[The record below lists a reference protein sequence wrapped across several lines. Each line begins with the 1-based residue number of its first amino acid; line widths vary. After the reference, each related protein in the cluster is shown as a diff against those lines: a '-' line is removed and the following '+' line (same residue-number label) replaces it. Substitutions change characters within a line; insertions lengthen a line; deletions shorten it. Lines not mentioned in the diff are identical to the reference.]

1 MKGLTSLE
9 RVIVESLGKQGLPFE
24 KIQEQTGVQE
34 NVCFNL
40 IQALIIK
47 GIISFDKNVYKI
59 NPNISPLII
68 EEINGKD
75 AKREES
81 LELIEAIIE
90 MNSERIYRLQKVA
103 LDEKDEKIFKAML
116 YNLESF
122 LKEANQKSQSTL
134 TLKNKK
140 IVFWGMSD
148 VQKVINQIVVGE

>member
-24 KIQEQTGVQE
+24 KIQEQTGLQE

-47 GIISFDKNVYKI
+47 GIISFDKNMYKI

>member
-9 RVIVESLGKQGLPFE
+9 RVIVESLGKPGLPFE
-24 KIQEQTGVQE
+24 KIQEQTGLQE

-47 GIISFDKNVYKI
+47 GIISFDKNIYKI

-68 EEINGKD
+68 EEINGKA
-75 AKREES
+75 AKKEES

-134 TLKNKK
+134 TLKNRK

>member
-24 KIQEQTGVQE
+24 KIQEQTGLQE

-47 GIISFDKNVYKI
+47 GIISFDKNMYKI

-148 VQKVINQIVVGE
+148 VQKVINQIVVGG

>member
-68 EEINGKD
+68 EEINGKE

>member
-24 KIQEQTGVQE
+24 KIQEQTGLQE

-47 GIISFDKNVYKI
+47 GIISFDKNMYKI

-140 IVFWGMSD
+140 SVFWGMSD

>member
-47 GIISFDKNVYKI
+47 GIISFDKNIYKI